1 MDENNKS
8 QENPG
13 LRGRW
18 GGGLTIHPPW
28 GVDLSNQP
36 LSARTRLPNST
47 SAIYSIISINSAIC
61 TLINSIN
68 LIKMDQFSQSEVSDC
83 LFSLS
88 PSPPSPPPPAPPALP
103 APVMLALPPLA
114 IYPSKEALF
123 EAIQKWAKD
132 RGYAFTIQ
140 RSRTLGNGRQKVQYA
155 CDRCPV
161 QQPSK
166 SQPERCRVT
175 QSRGTGC
182 LFSILAV
189 KASSS
194 TDWEVKYR
202 PEAKFNIH
210 NHSPSQGPAAHP
222 SHRHLSIQAL
232 AITQSLFSAGK

>member
-1 MDENNKS
+1 VA
-8 QENPG
+8 P
-13 LRGRW
+13 
-18 GGGLTIHPPW
+18 GGLTIHPPW

-36 LSARTRLPNST
+36 PSTRARLPNST
-47 SAIYSIISINSAIC
+47 SAINSIDSINSATC
-61 TLINSIN
+61 SSVNSIN
-68 LIKMDQFSQSEVSDC
+68 SIKMDQFSQSEVSDC
-83 LFSLS
+83 FFSLS
-88 PSPPSPPPPAPPALP
+88 PSPPLPPPALP
-103 APVMLALPPLA
+103 VPVMLALPPLA
-114 IYPSKEALF
+114 TYPSKEALF
-123 EAIQKWAKD
+123 KAIQKWAKD

-140 RSRTLGNGRQKVQYA
+140 RSRTLGNRRQKVQYA

-166 SQPERCRVT
+166 PQPKRCRVT

-194 TDWEVKYR
+194 TEWEVKYR

-232 AITQSLFSAGK
+232 ATTQSLFSAGK